1 MLTVFAVILCGILT
15 GRLLRG
21 RRLAFLPRLITAVI
35 WLLLFL
41 LGVEVGGDPA
51 VVGGLATLGVA
62 AFVLFGCSVAGSVAA
77 SWLLWRRIRL
87 RTQPSETAGG
97 PAEES
102 PSSLWSALK
111 GSLVIVAFFAAGCLV
126 GLFAP
131 FDPAESQVSVLVLY
145 ALMFFVGTTLG
156 HDATLASRVRR
167 LDPRL
172 ALLPAATAAGTLA
185 GAALAAPFIPWSL
198 TDSLAVGAG
207 FGYYSLSSIFIADLR
222 GPELA
227 TVALLCNVMR
237 EIFTLLAAPLVARRA
252 GPLAAVSIGG
262 ARHHPCGGCALCR
275 GVDFSRLRAGFQRSV
290 SGDFL
295 LYPLTGLSADVAPER
310 LDVFGEGVAAG
321 IGDAADG
328 AGHPAPECLLDGYV
342 PRFGEFVELH
352 GEIACRGSR
361 LAAYEDE
368 VGALDPYE
376 YRHDGQPQLRVQQGI
391 QFLEHDLRSKMRT
404 MGSDASFSRRFL
416 SFSSMPVTFWGGSSG
431 S

>member
-1 MLTVFAVILCGILT
+1 M
-15 GRLLRG
+15 
-21 RRLAFLPRLITAVI
+21 
-35 WLLLFL
+35 
-41 LGVEVGGDPA
+41 GGDPA

-102 PSSLWSALK
+102 PSSLWTALK

-207 FGYYSLSSIFIADLR
+207 FGYYSLSSIFVADLR

-262 ARHHPCGGCALCR
+262 ATTFDTTLPVITRAAGAPYAVVSIFHGCVL
-275 GVDFSRLRAGFQRSV
+275 DFSV
-290 SGDFL
+290 PFL
-295 LYPLTGLSADVAPER
+295 
-310 LDVFGEGVAAG
+310 
-321 IGDAADG
+321 
-328 AGHPAPECLLDGYV
+328 
-342 PRFGEFVELH
+342 
-352 GEIACRGSR
+352 
-361 LAAYEDE
+361 
-368 VGALDPYE
+368 
-376 YRHDGQPQLRVQQGI
+376 
-391 QFLEHDLRSKMRT
+391 
-404 MGSDASFSRRFL
+404 
-416 SFSSMPVTFWGGSSG
+416 VTFFCTL
-431 S
+431 